1 MKQILKSLCCMAA
14 FAAMLAGFGSCD
26 TSTRQHRG
34 GGIEPEVPVRPGEST
49 DDPYNV
55 ELIDGWGE
63 FYGDHYENNT
73 DNYLIYLYEG
83 ETDNDGYFTKSA
95 HMLRLDIIL
104 PQSNSIALKEGVYNC
119 SDRGSTFSFVPAY
132 MAKDEDGNPFMDGS
146 TLYIQTDSKHYNT
159 FAITDGRMV
168 VEKLIGNRY
177 DITLTVSSNGSEY
190 TFHYKGAIDIQD
202 MTSGSSEIDPSF
214 PGEDQYQLKAKAL
227 YFGDVQEGS
236 DEYSLYLYYGEYLDN
251 GDFKTVGTE
260 MVFDL
265 FTKIDGGKSIAA
277 GKYTCSSSDVTPFHF
292 LDGLEED
299 GTVYPSYVYR
309 QYDNSGNN
317 WSTELVTDGN
327 MEISRSGSDYR
338 IKVYFTT
345 PSGSYSCEYEG
356 PLTIIDSRQDT
367 PSGDDIPKNVEMK
380 NITRVVAED
389 WGKVWDGIECTD
401 YRDWILYF
409 YDKDAESTK
418 EYTCVEILTEEKY
431 DKSLPE
437 ANFTKLINPDVA
449 KTTEFV
455 PGVIIAG
462 YTDKD
467 QNAWGSWYC
476 KGGTAWYAASKGSL
490 DIKQKGDGYGFVF
503 DFVDEDETYGG
514 TFKGEYDGKVEFTVA
529 STQSAA
535 ARRSAGKGFSLHRG
549 ATAPR
554 AAAPSGLS
562 RTAGQGR
569 KAAAKAPV
577 RRELAQPKAK

>member
-83 ETDNDGYFTKSA
+83 ETDSDGYFTKSA

-277 GKYTCSSSDVTPFHF
+277 GKYTCSSDDVTPFHF

-437 ANFTKLINPDVA
+437 AKFTKLINPDVA

-467 QNAWGSWYC
+467 QNAWGSSTSSR
-476 KGGTAWYAASKGSL
+476 KATVTALSLTSWMRARHTAALSRASMTARSSSRSL
-490 DIKQKGDGYGFVF
+490 RPSLRRPEGPRARASACTAERRRRARLLPPGFR
-503 DFVDEDETYGG
+503 GLPG
-514 TFKGEYDGKVEFTVA
+514 R
-529 STQSAA
+529 A
-535 ARRSAGKGFSLHRG
+535 ARPPLRL
-549 ATAPR
+549 
-554 AAAPSGLS
+554 PSVGNS
-562 RTAGQGR
+562 HS
-569 KAAAKAPV
+569 
-577 RRELAQPKAK
+577 PKRNNS